1 MVEMG
6 FIQEM
11 KMQQALSPQL
21 YQSMEILQMSLMD
34 LQQLVKQELSSNP
47 TLEVV
52 QPEADAQIEVETGT
66 ADTEKF
72 DAEMAALGDDW
83 QEGSSTGSIGD
94 AEEKYQ
100 FMMDTLS
107 EGPSL
112 QEQLMEQLIMVD
124 LNSQERAIAELLIGN
139 IDDEGYLQL
148 DLEEMM
154 DRPDFPVDL
163 FEQVRGVVQ
172 SFEPAGI
179 GARNLKECLLLQLER
194 SGERESEAY
203 QLVEHHLDRLGR
215 NKLEEIA
222 SFMGL
227 AIDRVSELAD
237 RIGQLD
243 PKPGL
248 KLSPDEVEVVIPE
261 IFIEKV
267 EGAYRVR
274 SNRKPYPKLFLNQ
287 RYLELLKAKSTPAE
301 TKAYIREKLAKSRL
315 MIQSIDQRLSMI
327 ERIAGELVTLQHDY
341 FERGV
346 TGLKPLNMKRI
357 AEILEVH
364 ETTVSRAVAGK
375 YMQTPRGLLSMKYF
389 FKPGVRTVS
398 GELVSNEHAK
408 AVLVELIANED
419 KKKPYSDAKL
429 VALLSEQN
437 ISISRRT
444 IAKYRDQLK
453 ILSSHL
459 RRER

>member
-1 MVEMG
+1 MAEMG

-66 ADTEKF
+66 VDTEKF

-83 QEGSSTGSIGD
+83 QEGSSVVSSGD
-94 AEEKYQ
+94 TEEKYQ

-112 QEQLMEQLIMVD
+112 QEQLMEQLIMLD
-124 LNSQERAIAELLIGN
+124 LNSQERAIAELLIGS

-154 DRPDFPVDL
+154 DRPDFPIDL
-163 FEQVRGVVQ
+163 FEQVLSVVQ

-179 GARNLKECLLLQLER
+179 GARDLKECLLLQLER
-194 SGERESEAY
+194 SDERESDAY
-203 QLVEHHLDRLGR
+203 QLVQLHLDCLGR

-222 SFMGL
+222 SLMGL
-227 AIDRVSELAD
+227 ALGRVIELAD
-237 RIGQLD
+237 RVGRLD

-248 KLSPDEVEVVIPE
+248 KLSPGEVEVVTPE

-267 EGAYRVR
+267 EGVYRVR

-327 ERIAGELVTLQHDY
+327 ERIAGELITLQYGY

-375 YMQTPRGLLSMKYF
+375 YMQTPRGLLAMKYF
-389 FKPGVRTVS
+389 FKPGVRTIS

-408 AVLVELIANED
+408 SILAELISKED

-429 VALLSEQN
+429 VTLLSEQN

-444 IAKYRDQLK
+444 VAKYRDQLK

>member
-1 MVEMG
+1 
-6 FIQEM
+6 
-11 KMQQALSPQL
+11 
-21 YQSMEILQMSLMD
+21 
-34 LQQLVKQELSSNP
+34 
-47 TLEVV
+47 
-52 QPEADAQIEVETGT
+52 
-66 ADTEKF
+66 
-72 DAEMAALGDDW
+72 MAALGDYW

-112 QEQLMEQLIMVD
+112 HEQLIEQLIMVD
-124 LNSQERAIAELLIGN
+124 LNVQERTIAELLIGN

-148 DLEEMM
+148 DLEEMKG
-154 DRPDFPVDL
+154 RPDFPVDL
-163 FEQVRGVVQ
+163 FDRILGVVQ

-194 SGERESEAY
+194 SGERQSEAY
-203 QLVEHHLDRLGR
+203 QLVERHLDQLGR
-215 NKLEEIA
+215 NKFEEIA
-222 SFMGL
+222 AAMGL
-227 AIDRVSELAD
+227 AVERVSELAD
-237 RIGQLD
+237 RVGQLD

-248 KLSPDEVEVVIPE
+248 KLSPDEVEVVTPE

-267 EGAYRVR
+267 EGVYQVR

-327 ERIAGELVTLQHDY
+327 ERIAGELVTLQYDY

-346 TGLKPLNMKRI
+346 MGLKPLNMKRI

-375 YMQTPRGLLSMKYF
+375 YMQTPRGLLAMKYF

-408 AVLVELIANED
+408 AVLADLIANED

-429 VALLSEQN
+429 VALLSEKN

-444 IAKYRDQLK
+444 VAKYRDQLK

>member
-1 MVEMG
+1 
-6 FIQEM
+6 
-11 KMQQALSPQL
+11 
-21 YQSMEILQMSLMD
+21 
-34 LQQLVKQELSSNP
+34 
-47 TLEVV
+47 
-52 QPEADAQIEVETGT
+52 
-66 ADTEKF
+66 
-72 DAEMAALGDDW
+72 
-83 QEGSSTGSIGD
+83 
-94 AEEKYQ
+94 
-100 FMMDTLS
+100 
-107 EGPSL
+107 
-112 QEQLMEQLIMVD
+112 
-124 LNSQERAIAELLIGN
+124 
-139 IDDEGYLQL
+139 
-148 DLEEMM
+148 
-154 DRPDFPVDL
+154 
-163 FEQVRGVVQ
+163 
-172 SFEPAGI
+172 
-179 GARNLKECLLLQLER
+179 
-194 SGERESEAY
+194 
-203 QLVEHHLDRLGR
+203 
-215 NKLEEIA
+215 
-222 SFMGL
+222 
-227 AIDRVSELAD
+227 VSELAD

-248 KLSPDEVEVVIPE
+248 KLSPDEVEVVTPE

-267 EGAYRVR
+267 EDVYQVR

-327 ERIAGELVTLQHDY
+327 ERIAGELVTLQYDY

-346 TGLKPLNMKRI
+346 MGLKPLNMKRI

-375 YMQTPRGLLSMKYF
+375 YMQTPRGLLAMKYF

-408 AVLVELIANED
+408 AVLADLIANED

-429 VALLSEQN
+429 VALLSEKN

-444 IAKYRDQLK
+444 VAKYRDQLK

>member
-1 MVEMG
+1 MAEMG
-6 FIQEM
+6 FTQEM

-83 QEGSSTGSIGD
+83 QEGSSAGSSGD
-94 AEEKYQ
+94 TDEKYQ

-112 QEQLMEQLIMVD
+112 QEQLMEQLIMVN
-124 LNSQERAIAELLIGN
+124 LNPQEQAIAELLIGN

-148 DLEEMM
+148 DLDEMM
-154 DRPDFPVDL
+154 DRPNFPIDL
-163 FEQVRGVVQ
+163 FEQVLSVVQ

-179 GARNLKECLLLQLER
+179 GARDLKECLLLQLER
-194 SGERESEAY
+194 SNEQEGEAY
-203 QLVEHHLDRLGR
+203 QLVQFHIELLGR

-222 SFMGL
+222 SLMGL
-227 AIDRVSELAD
+227 TVDRVIELAD
-237 RIGQLD
+237 RVGQLD

-248 KLSPDEVEVVIPE
+248 KLSTDEVEVVIPE

-267 EGAYRVR
+267 EGMYRVR

-287 RYLELLKAKSTPAE
+287 RYLELLKQKVH
-301 TKAYIREKLAKSRL
+301 L
-315 MIQSIDQRLSMI
+315 QRRRHI
-327 ERIAGELVTLQHDY
+327 
-341 FERGV
+341 F
-346 TGLKPLNMKRI
+346 
-357 AEILEVH
+357 
-364 ETTVSRAVAGK
+364 
-375 YMQTPRGLLSMKYF
+375 
-389 FKPGVRTVS
+389 VRS
-398 GELVSNEHAK
+398 
-408 AVLVELIANED
+408 
-419 KKKPYSDAKL
+419 
-429 VALLSEQN
+429 
-437 ISISRRT
+437 
-444 IAKYRDQLK
+444 
-453 ILSSHL
+453 
-459 RRER
+459 